1 MGGGGMAV
9 RERLDAALAA
19 HAWVCEHLLDVQQLI
34 TDAFRQPDGPAAAPA
49 QEARSL
55 LHRLGCLSLALDR
68 LVDDLDGVEEPT
80 GAGAQALARLLADPC
95 QVRFTAATGE
105 PVTVE
110 AMSVQ
115 EILVAAREHVARIRR
130 IVDAYG
136 RDRLT
141 VRAQRLRS
149 SVERLRRL
157 AAEAAAEGLG
167 DGTDP
172 VAALAVD
179 ALLDRLGAAEAAGRG
194 QWWRGDVQPERDD
207 GSLGAAVD
215 RAVERTDTARRRLRR
230 GCHAELTGRLEAYRQ
245 KAADEGRAEHPQ
257 VERAYREALAA
268 LRPDAFALTDAS
280 RAVRAYQ
287 RAVNGGTR

>member
-1 MGGGGMAV
+1 M

-19 HAWVCEHLLDVQQLI
+19 HAWVCEHLLDVQQLV
-34 TDAFRQPDGPAAAPA
+34 TDAFRQNAGPAAAPA

-68 LVDDLDGVEEPT
+68 LVDDADAVDRST
-80 GAGAQALARLLADPC
+80 GAGEEALARLLAAPC
-95 QVRFTAATGE
+95 EVRFTAATGE

-110 AMSVQ
+110 AMTVQ
-115 EILVAAREHVARIRR
+115 EILVAAREHVARIHR
-130 IVDAYG
+130 IVEAYG

-141 VRAQRLRS
+141 VRARRLRS

-167 DGTDP
+167 DGADP
-172 VAALAVD
+172 LAALAVD
-179 ALLDRLGAAEAAGRG
+179 GLLDRLAAAEAAGRG
-194 QWWRGDVQPERDD
+194 QWSRGDVRPERDD
-207 GSLGAAVD
+207 GALEAAVD
-215 RAVERTDTARRRLRR
+215 RAVEQADTTRRRLRR

-245 KAADEGRAEHPQ
+245 KAADVGRAEHPE
-257 VERAYREALAA
+257 VERAYQEAVAA
-268 LRPDAFALTDAS
+268 LRPDVFAVTAAS

-287 RAVNGGTR
+287 RAVNGGTP

>member
-1 MGGGGMAV
+1 MAV
-9 RERLDAALAA
+9 RERLDATLAA
-19 HAWVCEHLLDVQQLI
+19 HAWVCEHLLDVQQLV

-49 QEARSL
+49 QEARDL

-68 LVDDLDGVEEPT
+68 LVDDLDGIDRSTDAGEE
-80 GAGAQALARLLADPC
+80 ALARLLTGPC
-95 QVRFTAATGE
+95 EVRFTAATGE
-105 PVTVE
+105 PVQVQ
-110 AMSVQ
+110 AMAVQ

-136 RDRLT
+136 RDRLA

-149 SVERLRRL
+149 SVERLRQL
-157 AAEAAAEGLG
+157 ATEAAGEGLG

-172 VAALAVD
+172 LAALALD
-179 ALLDRLGAAEAAGRG
+179 GLLDRLTTAEAAGRG

-207 GSLGAAVD
+207 GSLRAAVD

-230 GCHAELTGRLEAYRQ
+230 GCHVELTGRLEAYRQ

-257 VERAYREALAA
+257 VELAYREALAA
-268 LRPDAFALTDAS
+268 LRPDAFTVTAAS

-287 RAVNGGTR
+287 QAVNGGTR

>member
-1 MGGGGMAV
+1 M
-9 RERLDAALAA
+9 RERLDATLAA
-19 HAWVCEHLLDVQQLI
+19 HAWVCEQLLDVQQLV
-34 TDAFRQPDGPAAAPA
+34 TDAFRQPDGPAAAGA
-49 QEARSL
+49 QEARDL

-80 GAGAQALARLLADPC
+80 GAGAESLARLLDDPC

-105 PVTVE
+105 PVHTE

-130 IVDAYG
+130 IVEAYG
-136 RDRLT
+136 RDRLA
-141 VRAQRLRS
+141 VRARRLRAS
-149 SVERLRRL
+149 LERLRQL
-157 AAEAAAEGLG
+157 AAEAAGEGLG

-172 VAALAVD
+172 LAALAVD
-179 ALLDRLGAAEAAGRG
+179 GLLDRLTTAEAAGRG

-230 GCHAELTGRLEAYRQ
+230 GCHLELTGRLEAYRQ
-245 KAADEGRAEHPQ
+245 KAADEGRAEHPE

-268 LRPDAFALTDAS
+268 LRPDAFTVTGAS
-280 RAVRAYQ
+280 RAVRDYQ
-287 RAVNGGTR
+287 RTVNGGTR